1 MDMLVN
7 VMKEA
12 GEFGEGLPIPAISRP
27 RERCQPPLDCSWS
40 HSQRTSLDGASRGRS
55 QFGFCTVDPGVRPPF
70 MPEFRFPLYLPC
82 NGGRNLP
89 PPRFHQAARHP
100 HLADTRQLSQGHTS
114 GTYADVT

>member
-40 HSQRTSLDGASRGRS
+40 HSQRTSLDGASSQNLGSPSTYHATEDGTFPPHAFTKRLDTLTWQTPGNCHRG
-55 QFGFCTVDPGVRPPF
+55 
-70 MPEFRFPLYLPC
+70 
-82 NGGRNLP
+82 
-89 PPRFHQAARHP
+89 
-100 HLADTRQLSQGHTS
+100 TRVEHMQM
-114 GTYADVT
+114 